1 MDLEILKEILEDTF
15 DITVK
20 VNTIIKQIK
29 KESSLNKNILITK
42 QIRQIQEIVCNQGSL
57 PL

>member
-20 VNTIIKQIK
+20 VSTIIKQIK
-29 KESSLNKNILITK
+29 KGK
-42 QIRQIQEIVCNQGSL
+42 QFEQKHINYKTNQTNSRNNL
-57 PL
+57 